1 MNVLNKFFDKIY
13 CINVDSRT
21 DRWEECQQMFSKYN
35 LDVERFSA
43 FEPDIEPICCIR
55 KTELSLI
62 RTHRE
67 IIKKAKEH
75 NYTNVLIFEDDV
87 EFCDYVIGYNGLSL
101 EERFSKSI
109 DFLPK
114 SWDVFYLGCGN
125 YTDNKIHIEGEIYRM
140 FYAMTTHAISINGK
154 YFDFMIDKLES
165 PTQVLDHIYF
175 GLIHQN
181 ETYGFSPN
189 LISQRGSYS
198 SIEEKYVDYN
208 SLRNYL

>member
-75 NYTNVLIFEDDV
+75 NYTNV
-87 EFCDYVIGYNGLSL
+87 
-101 EERFSKSI
+101 
-109 DFLPK
+109 FL
-114 SWDVFYLGCGN
+114 V
-125 YTDNKIHIEGEIYRM
+125 
-140 FYAMTTHAISINGK
+140 
-154 YFDFMIDKLES
+154 
-165 PTQVLDHIYF
+165 Q
-175 GLIHQN
+175 
-181 ETYGFSPN
+181 
-189 LISQRGSYS
+189 
-198 SIEEKYVDYN
+198 
-208 SLRNYL
+208 